1 MKRSF
6 WAFLMAVVCL
16 LLATTAF
23 SQAIW
28 PDPCSYDPTAL
39 VGPGKPFQ
47 SVVNR
52 PDGYYRLPIS
62 IANMGYWDGSGVW
75 YWWTSSTFPTTCL
88 RSPDGGPSNLFY
100 DPGIREGT
108 AIMPM
113 CKNFPCQSKRYNYQW
128 HIYNNDPTNAHPR
141 IEFNVTNF
149 EFRYKHYEDG
159 RSKLNVVFRAGL
171 NVMVPQFWWE
181 PNICIVNPSSCQ
193 PPPPPYPTFED
204 NVAWGI
210 VGNFGNPDQSI
221 VFYADPSLSRQF
233 TLEEIE
239 YAKIQEENNGNWVT
253 VVETPTTSTTRKIT
267 QDADNRIQFMSMNYD
282 ASRSWWSAYDLV
294 NLTDNTESLMT
305 IEGWEPA
312 ALKKYRLILKIKNDR
327 ELVSNTYT
335 CPNYSDLGFIPSKT
349 HSVSI
354 TTKKGKEIEAG
365 GMVSAIV
372 LTEKDGKL
380 IVKYTEP
387 ELFSLYD
394 SGIPQ
399 APPPAPNITGS
410 HVRIGLFVVNTP
422 QLTKG
427 AWIRVPAH
435 LGTVVVPTD
444 VVAWIKNQLEYTGTI
459 EVVIHQRDNYLSG
472 FNRYYTDT
480 IRYTFAP

>member
-1 MKRSF
+1 
-6 WAFLMAVVCL
+6 
-16 LLATTAF
+16 
-23 SQAIW
+23 
-28 PDPCSYDPTAL
+28 
-39 VGPGKPFQ
+39 
-47 SVVNR
+47 
-52 PDGYYRLPIS
+52 
-62 IANMGYWDGSGVW
+62 
-75 YWWTSSTFPTTCL
+75 
-88 RSPDGGPSNLFY
+88 
-100 DPGIREGT
+100 
-108 AIMPM
+108 
-113 CKNFPCQSKRYNYQW
+113 
-128 HIYNNDPTNAHPR
+128 
-141 IEFNVTNF
+141 
-149 EFRYKHYEDG
+149 
-159 RSKLNVVFRAGL
+159 
-171 NVMVPQFWWE
+171 
-181 PNICIVNPSSCQ
+181 VNPSSCQ